1 MCVKDYVIQPTRD
14 GEKPVHLRKGDLIMV
29 PSIGF
34 HYDPKYFPNP
44 DKFDPERFSDEN
56 KSSIVPGTYLPFG
69 NGPRNCIGN
78 KHHFYIICQLS

>member
-1 MCVKDYVIQPTRD
+1 
-14 GEKPVHLRKGDLIMV
+14 MV

-34 HYDPKYFPNP
+34 HYDPNYFPNP

-78 KHHFYIICQLS
+78 KYNFIYRTPLLINAPNSCVQVQDSLC